1 MPRHPMTPAQRAAVS
16 KRMKAA
22 WRRRR
27 KQQRLSPGTGGD
39 VTMLNGSLVE
49 QRIILHVQNQT
60 LDLTMPDAKALRDA
74 LNLVVP
80 TTE

>member
-1 MPRHPMTPAQRAAVS
+1 MPIKQWTAAHRAAAS

-27 KQQRLSPGTGGD
+27 KQQRLSPGTGD
-39 VTMLNGSLVE
+39 VAMLNGSLVE